1 MKIENSIREIICFGS
16 ALEHVD
22 SARLVFG
29 RLGNDHV
36 EDAVCKA
43 SRHTILVNTSGKVE
57 SARKLSDAS
66 LGESIFGG
74 VGRLLLGGVG
84 LDHLAFG
91 RGGGV
96 SSLVFVLDS
105 SLVRRLGALVLARL
119 SDGAALGRVFKGAS
133 RRGAS
138 RVGALDFAAD
148 DNRLRVGKLD
158 VHILLLHSREL
169 AMEFVSFARLA
180 DIKLG
185 LPVSDSAAAGT
196 LVVVALAGV
205 VVEVLKKAE
214 EGSERGLGSVKVAL
228 KKGHFG

>member
-1 MKIENSIREIICFGS
+1 M
-16 ALEHVD
+16 
-22 SARLVFG
+22 FG
-29 RLGNDHV
+29 RLGNDNI

-43 SRHTILVNTSGKVE
+43 GRHTILVDTSGEVE
-57 SARKLSDAS
+57 SARKLANAS
-66 LGESIFGG
+66 LCEPIFGG

-119 SDGAALGRVFKGAS
+119 SDGAALGRVFKSAS
-133 RRGAS
+133 RWSTGC
-138 RVGALDFAAD
+138 VGALDFAAD

-180 DIKLG
+180 DVKLG

-196 LVVVALAGV
+196 LVVVALARV

-214 EGSERGLGSVKVAL
+214 ERSERGLGSVKVAL

>member
-1 MKIENSIREIICFGS
+1 M
-16 ALEHVD
+16 
-22 SARLVFG
+22 FG
-29 RLGNDHV
+29 RLGNDNV

-43 SRHTILVNTSGKVE
+43 GRHTILVDTSGEVE
-57 SARKLSDAS
+57 SARKLADAS
-66 LGESIFGG
+66 LGEPVFSR

-91 RGGGV
+91 GGGGV

-105 SLVRRLGALVLARL
+105 SLVRRLGALMLARL
-119 SDGAALGRVFKGAS
+119 SDGAALGRVFESTS
-133 RRGAS
+133 RRGTGC
-138 RVGALDFAAD
+138 VGALDFAAD

-180 DIKLG
+180 DVKLG

-214 EGSERGLGSVKVAL
+214 ERSEGGLGSVKVAL